1 MKQRKSK
8 LARKKRK
15 HDKLVNDYDN
25 QKSKHL
31 EKLADKMLE
40 DQEKL
45 SKLRNK
51 KSDGKFLDL
60 F

>member
-8 LARKKRK
+8 LERKKRK
-15 HDKLVNDYDN
+15 HDNLINDYDN

-31 EKLADKMLE
+31 EKLATKMLE

-45 SKLRNK
+45 RIFKDK

>member
-1 MKQRKSK
+1 M
-8 LARKKRK
+8 KKRIPLLKKKK
-15 HDKLVNDYDN
+15 HSKIVNDYDK
-25 QKSKHL
+25 QKARHL

-45 SKLRNK
+45 RIFKDK